1 MEGGLVMKNN
11 FVLSLNNS
19 VISNKTSVF
28 SALLAVSLLA
38 AYHLGFFTKLLA
50 QETKG
55 KELVAIA
62 STTPI
67 PKSLLKW
74 EKPDLT
80 LILTAQQHGYLLP
93 CGCSRPQV
101 GGLERRYNFI
111 QALKTNGWNLT
122 ALDLGDLSQKQG
134 PVSLPNEQ
142 GLIKYRY
149 AMNAQKKIGYSVVG
163 FGEYETALPLFN
175 ALAEYA
181 LNEPS
186 PKVVSANLLD
196 REKEFPDQVSAWQK
210 VDVKGSDIKLGV
222 TGVVSPNIAE
232 KIKDPRVKFGSSKVA
247 LDSVLKEMNQDN
259 IQLKVLLYQG
269 VLNRSPKGEPATEA
283 LKAAQSYPEFQI
295 LMCLSEEDEPSSN
308 PITISHENKKQ
319 SLIIRM
325 GTKGKYVGVLGVY
338 KTGDPSQPF
347 KFRYAIEQMSEDY
360 MTAEAAKKN
369 HPVMELMESYA
380 KELKNEN
387 YLSRFGQG
395 RHPVQV
401 SAPGSNPVY
410 VGSEKCKKCHESA
423 YEVWKK
429 STHSHAYQT
438 LVDAKEPSLRHYD
451 PECIVCHTVGFG
463 YQSGF
468 STFEKT
474 PNLTNVGCESCH
486 GPSSEHVKKPNDESW
501 HKLINPWK
509 TVSGETP
516 ADKESRLGKTD
527 QFCQKCHDIDNDVTW
542 TNKGFE
548 RKWPKVAHPSPAS
561 E

>member
-1 MEGGLVMKNN
+1 M
-11 FVLSLNNS
+11 
-19 VISNKTSVF
+19 
-28 SALLAVSLLA
+28 
-38 AYHLGFFTKLLA
+38 A

-55 KELVAIA
+55 KEPIAIA

-163 FGEYETALPLFN
+163 FGEYETGLPLFN

-186 PKVVSANLLD
+186 PRVVSANLLD

-232 KIKDPRVKFGSSKVA
+232 KIKDPRVKFGPSKVA

-269 VLNRSPKGEPATEA
+269 ILNRSPKGEPATEA

-308 PITISHENKKQ
+308 PITITHENKKQ

-347 KFRYAIEQMSEDY
+347 KFRYTIEQMSEDY
-360 MTAEAAKKN
+360 MTTESAKKN

-387 YLSRFGQG
+387 YLSRFGQA

-410 VGSEKCKKCHESA
+410 VGSEKCRKCHESA
-423 YEVWKK
+423 YEVWKS

-451 PECIVCHTVGFG
+451 PECIVCHTIGFG

-486 GPSSEHVKKPNDESW
+486 GPSSEHVKKPNDETW

>member
-1 MEGGLVMKNN
+1 MKNN
-11 FVLSLNNS
+11 LVESLKRF
-19 VISNKTSVF
+19 VISQNIITG
-28 SALLAVSLLA
+28 SAFLLASFLT
-38 AYHLGFFTKLLA
+38 AYYMGFFTNLLA

-55 KELVAIA
+55 KEPVAIA

-80 LILTAQQHGYLLP
+80 IILTAQQHGYLLP

-111 QALKTNGWNLT
+111 QALKTNGWSLT

-186 PKVVSANLLD
+186 PRVVSANLLD

-210 VDVKGSDIKLGV
+210 VETKGSDIKVGV
-222 TGVVSPNIAE
+222 TSVVSPYIAE
-232 KIKDPRVKFGSSKVA
+232 KIKDPRVKFGPSKVA
-247 LDSVLKEMNQDN
+247 LDSVLKEMAQENMP
-259 IQLKVLLYQG
+259 LKVLLYQG
-269 VLNRSPKGEPATEA
+269 VLNRSPKGESATEA
-283 LKAAQSYPEFQI
+283 LKAAQSFPEFQI
-295 LMCLSEEDEPSSN
+295 VMCLSEEDEPSSN
-308 PITISHENKKQ
+308 PITVNHENKKQ

-338 KTGDPSQPF
+338 KTGDPAQPF
-347 KFRYAIEQMSEDY
+347 KFRYTIEQMSEDY
-360 MTAEAAKKN
+360 MTAESAKKN
-369 HPVMELMESYA
+369 HPIMELMESYA

-423 YEVWKK
+423 YEIWQK
-429 STHSHAYQT
+429 SPHSHAYQT

-468 STFEKT
+468 STIEKT
-474 PNLTNVGCESCH
+474 SHLTNVGCESCH

-501 HKLINPWK
+501 YKLINPWK
-509 TVSGETP
+509 AVAGETP

-548 RKWPKVAHPSPAS
+548 RKWPKIAHPSPAS

>member
-1 MEGGLVMKNN
+1 MKNN
-11 FVLSLNNS
+11 LVESLKRFM
-19 VISNKTSVF
+19 ISQNIITG
-28 SALLAVSLLA
+28 SAFLLASFLT
-38 AYHLGFFTKLLA
+38 AYYMGFFTNLLA

-55 KELVAIA
+55 KEPVAIA

-80 LILTAQQHGYLLP
+80 IILTAQQHGYLLP

-111 QALKTNGWNLT
+111 QALKTNGWSLT

-186 PKVVSANLLD
+186 PRVVSANLLD

-210 VDVKGSDIKLGV
+210 VETKGSDIKVGV
-222 TGVVSPNIAE
+222 TSVVSPYIAE
-232 KIKDPRVKFGSSKVA
+232 KIKDPRVKFGPSKVA
-247 LDSVLKEMNQDN
+247 LDSVLKEMAQENMP
-259 IQLKVLLYQG
+259 LKVLLYQG
-269 VLNRSPKGEPATEA
+269 VLNRSPKGESATEA
-283 LKAAQSYPEFQI
+283 LKAAQSFPEFQI
-295 LMCLSEEDEPSSN
+295 VMCLSEEDEPSSN
-308 PITISHENKKQ
+308 PITVNHENKKQ

-338 KTGDPSQPF
+338 KTGDPAQPF
-347 KFRYAIEQMSEDY
+347 KFRYTIEQMSEDY
-360 MTAEAAKKN
+360 MTAESAKKN
-369 HPVMELMESYA
+369 HPIMELMESYA

-423 YEVWKK
+423 YEIWQK
-429 STHSHAYQT
+429 SPHSHAYQT

-468 STFEKT
+468 STIEKT
-474 PNLTNVGCESCH
+474 SHLTNVGCESCH

-501 HKLINPWK
+501 YKLINPWK
-509 TVSGETP
+509 AVAGETP

-548 RKWPKVAHPSPAS
+548 RKWPKIAHPSPAS

>member
-1 MEGGLVMKNN
+1 MKTNI
-11 FVLSLNNS
+11 V
-19 VISNKTSVF
+19 VF
-28 SALLAVSLLA
+28 LKNCVTYKKVSLIAVLLGVVFIS
-38 AYHLGFFTKLLA
+38 AYHWGFFTNLLA
-50 QETKG
+50 QEIKG
-55 KELVAIA
+55 KEPIAIA

-80 LILTAQQHGYLLP
+80 IILTAQQHGYLLP

-122 ALDLGDLSQKQG
+122 ALDLGDLPQKQG

-163 FGEYETALPLFN
+163 FGEYETAMPLFN
-175 ALAEYA
+175 ALAEFA
-181 LNEPS
+181 LNEPT
-186 PKVVSANLLD
+186 PRVVAANLLD

-210 VDVKGSDIKLGV
+210 VNIKGSDIKLGV
-222 TGVVSPNIAE
+222 TGVVSPNVAE
-232 KIKDPRVKFGSSKVA
+232 KIKDPRVKFGPSKVA
-247 LDSVLKEMNQDN
+247 LDSVLKEMTQEN

-269 VLNRSPKGEPATEA
+269 LLNRSPKGEPATEA

-308 PITISHENKKQ
+308 PITINHDNKKQ

-338 KTGDPSQPF
+338 KTGDPIQPF
-347 KFRYAIEQMSEDY
+347 KFRYTIEQMSEDY
-360 MTAEAAKKN
+360 ITTESAKKN
-369 HPVMELMESYA
+369 HPVIELMESYA

-387 YLSRFGQG
+387 FLSRFGQA
-395 RHPVQV
+395 RHSVQV
-401 SAPGSNPVY
+401 SAPDSNPVY
-410 VGSEKCKKCHESA
+410 VGSEKCKKCHEGA
-423 YEVWKK
+423 YDVWKQ

-438 LVDAKEPSLRHYD
+438 LVDAKEPSLRHFD

-463 YQSGF
+463 FQSGF

-486 GPSSEHVKKPNDESW
+486 GPSSEHVKKPNDEMW

-509 TVSGETP
+509 GAPGETP
-516 ADKESRLGKTD
+516 ADKESRLGKID
-527 QFCQKCHDIDNDVTW
+527 QSCQKCHDIDNDVTW